1 MDLGFML
8 KKFITFFIEPYGMVL
23 SLFVIWFILSNIK
36 KVKLAKISLSLAF
49 GLLFL
54 FSYPP
59 FANFLISNL
68 ENQYPKYD
76 YKNDVSY
83 IHVLGSGHNG
93 DETQPLSSKIGNA
106 GLKRVLEGVIIHKKI
121 AGSKLI
127 FTGYGGRE
135 DISTAK
141 MNARIAL
148 ALGIKEEDIIL
159 GEKAKDTQD
168 EASFTKKLVGDK
180 SFVLVTSASHM
191 PRAMI
196 LFESLNLKPIAAP
209 TAFYKDKF
217 RGIFR
222 LPNINSFIKSQ
233 VAMHEYWGILWSKL
247 KKLDERL
254 KELSHQ
260 LY

>member
-1 MDLGFML
+1 MELGFML
-8 KKFITFFIEPYGMVL
+8 KKFITFFIEPYGMVF
-23 SLFVIWFILSNIK
+23 SLFIIWFIFSKLK
-36 KVKLAKISLSLAF
+36 KDKLAKISLSFAF

-76 YKNDVSY
+76 YNHEIKY

-93 DETQPLSSKIGNA
+93 DETQPLSSKIGDA
-106 GLKRVLEGVIIHKKI
+106 GLKRVLEGIIIHRRIKN
-121 AGSKLI
+121 SKLI
-127 FTGYGGRE
+127 FTGYGGLE

-141 MNARIAL
+141 MNATLAIAL
-148 ALGIKEEDIIL
+148 GVKEENIII
-159 GEKAKDTQD
+159 GEKPKDTQE
-168 EASFTKKLVGDK
+168 EASFTKELVGDE
-180 SFVLVTSASHM
+180 SFVLVTSASHI
-191 PRAMI
+191 PRSMM
-196 LFESLNLKPIAAP
+196 LFKSLGLNPIAAP

-222 LPNINSFIKSQ
+222 LPSMSSFMKSQ

-247 KKLDERL
+247 RT
-254 KELSHQ
+254 
-260 LY
+260 